1 MRLYYYTSKQFGMK
15 SLWEKRLKV
24 GKYEELNDPFE
35 LQAYQHIDAD
45 QRSLMKG
52 LVQTLSKDFGVICFS
67 KTWKSNLMWAHYAD
81 KHRGLCLGF
90 DIKDSGQL
98 TKIDYL
104 KRRKE
109 FPKAYKDDLSSVAE
123 DLITTCLKVKS
134 IEWKYEQEHR
144 LRVSLKEKSDGI
156 YYQKFG
162 SNLSLRQVIIGARC
176 TLSIDDVKEALRRPD
191 ADVDISAVK
200 PANTEFSMV
209 ANKIFGRK
217 RVFGISAAERK
228 SMLYAELLQQGSK

>member
-15 SLWEKRLKV
+15 SLWEQRLKV

-45 QRSLMKG
+45 QRSLMRG
-52 LVQTLSKDFGVICFS
+52 LVQTLSKDSGVICFS

-90 DIKDSGQL
+90 DILDTERL

-104 KRRKE
+104 RRRKE
-109 FPKAYKDDLSSVAE
+109 FPKAYKDDLPSVAE
-123 DLITTCLKVKS
+123 DLVTTCLKVKS

-144 LRVSLKEKSDGI
+144 LRVSLQEKSDGI

-162 SNLSLRQVIIGARC
+162 STLSLRQVIVGARC
-176 TLSIDDVKEALRRPD
+176 TLSIRDVKEALGSPD
-191 ADVDISAVK
+191 VDVDISAVR

-209 ANKIFGRK
+209 ANKEFGRERVKGSPESK
-217 RVFGISAAERK
+217 RRLMSLASALRNGA
-228 SMLYAELLQQGSK
+228 